1 MGRNNLRK
9 RLHPCACRRTGQTMR
24 HVGDEQPELLTLT
37 LQILS
42 EMAPADGIA
51 EWSHDMG
58 VKNRTL
64 RPFCPDIM
72 WGHDLVLDWGLIAL
86 RIKECSNTPGRAPT
100 PTEIKAY
107 VVRSV
112 ELTHDELAEAI
123 EAYRPPQQQLAM

>member
-1 MGRNNLRK
+1 MN
-9 RLHPCACRRTGQTMR
+9 HI
-24 HVGDEQPELLTLT
+24 GDEPETPDLLTMS

-42 EMAPADGIA
+42 DMAPATGIA
-51 EWSHDMG
+51 EWSHEMG
-58 VKNRTL
+58 VKNKTL
-64 RPFCPDIM
+64 RPFHTHMI

-112 ELTHDELAEAI
+112 ELTHAELAEAI
-123 EAYRPPQQQLAM
+123 EAYRPPQQQMAM

>member
-1 MGRNNLRK
+1 MN
-9 RLHPCACRRTGQTMR
+9 HI
-24 HVGDEQPELLTLT
+24 GDEPETPDLLTMS

-42 EMAPADGIA
+42 EMAPATGIA
-51 EWSHDMG
+51 EWSHEMG
-58 VKNRTL
+58 VKNKTI
-64 RPFCPDIM
+64 RPFHTHMI

-112 ELTHDELAEAI
+112 ELTHKELAEAI
-123 EAYRPPQQQLAM
+123 EAYRPPQQQMAI

>member
-1 MGRNNLRK
+1 MNVE
-9 RLHPCACRRTGQTMR
+9 P
-24 HVGDEQPELLTLT
+24 EQPELLMLT
-37 LQILS
+37 LQMLS
-42 EMAPADGIA
+42 EMAPAEEIA
-51 EWSHDMG
+51 EWSHEMG

-64 RPFCPDIM
+64 RPFCPDII

-86 RIKECSNTPGRAPT
+86 RIRECSNTPGRAPT

-123 EAYRPPQQQLAM
+123 EAYRPPQQALGI

>member
-1 MGRNNLRK
+1 MN
-9 RLHPCACRRTGQTMR
+9 HI
-24 HVGDEQPELLTLT
+24 GDEPETPDLLTMS

-42 EMAPADGIA
+42 DMAPATGIA
-51 EWSHDMG
+51 EWSHEMG
-58 VKNRTL
+58 VKNKTL
-64 RPFCPDIM
+64 RPFHTHMI

-112 ELTHDELAEAI
+112 ELTHAELAEAI
-123 EAYRPPQQQLAM
+123 EAYRPPQQQFDV

>member
-1 MGRNNLRK
+1 MN
-9 RLHPCACRRTGQTMR
+9 HI
-24 HVGDEQPELLTLT
+24 GDEPETPDLLTMS

-42 EMAPADGIA
+42 DMAPATGIA
-51 EWSHDMG
+51 EWSHQMG
-58 VKNRTL
+58 VKNKTL
-64 RPFCPDIM
+64 RPFHTHMI

-112 ELTHDELAEAI
+112 ELTHAELAEAI
-123 EAYRPPQQQLAM
+123 EAYRPPQQQFDI